1 MVSYNL
7 VEVEEEE
14 VNFINF
20 KGINRQIKLMEGKL
34 YKILKIYHRT
44 DMYVIDAINQV
55 ISNNI
60 VRLTMTEIMI
70 NHALK
75 VYLKNRRGNK

>member
-7 VEVEEEE
+7 VEEEE

-34 YKILKIYHRT
+34 YKVLKIYHRT

-75 VYLKNRRGNK
+75 VYLKNSNGNK